1 MMYGFGDDRQPLAR
15 SVELMEDLV
24 IDYVHQL
31 LQRAQVACETRT
43 QQQGRKKAA
52 ANAARVHERDLI
64 FALRKDP
71 RRKQRVEEL
80 LKVYDELIRTR
91 EGQDTA
97 RDLDDLENV

>member
-1 MMYGFGDDRQPLAR
+1 MLLAR
-15 SVELMEDLV
+15 S
-24 IDYVHQL
+24 
-31 LQRAQVACETRT
+31 RAASLKLAT
-43 QQQGRKKAA
+43 A